1 MCNDCKCSEDLYDRC
16 SILGHIP
23 IGHCCP
29 MCINYELRHEC
40 ENYYFTLGR
49 TIDPSF
55 KMGNKEKSKEKEQ
68 DEEVT
73 LIINKRG
80 Q

>member
-1 MCNDCKCSEDLYDRC
+1 
-16 SILGHIP
+16 
-23 IGHCCP
+23 

-80 Q
+80 QWICAIIVIAMRMNNVQ